1 MSDSKKKPEQAQPA
15 QPLDLRELLPDAAAV
30 FEKSPPSLVEVY
42 PEADVVLDANVLLLP
57 YTTGRDSVQA
67 TAKLFGQLAQEK
79 RLFLPAQA
87 AREYARNRPSKI
99 AQVVQHIS
107 NTLSKASP
115 ATAPRLPML
124 EGVEEYESLQ
134 KVEAE
139 LRERTESYQDELR
152 RLLGKAKSWGR
163 ADPVSVHYAGIF
175 TKDNVVELATPFA
188 DLVKEGERR
197 YTAKR
202 PPGYKDASKEEGG
215 LGDLIIWKTI
225 LEIAEKR
232 KRHLIFVSGDEKAD
246 WVHRAN
252 NEALMPRIELLDEF
266 RRTSGGSSFY
276 LARLS
281 RLLELGGATEEAVD
295 GFRREEAKVRERRTE
310 SLQCPNCMSPV
321 SWLVGG
327 AVGSSAF
334 PLCKNC
340 DHRFHAHRTGTGV
353 IVRARHSRS
362 DKVAEM
368 RNWFFQNYM
377 DPANGVPYNGK
388 EGGYLY
394 INGGPFDAHD
404 ELFNQFGDEAPEDL
418 IESVVAEVETE
429 GTEWVK
435 IGDY

>member
-1 MSDSKKKPEQAQPA
+1 
-15 QPLDLRELLPDAAAV
+15 LRELLPDAAAV

-67 TAKLFGQLAQEK
+67 TAKLFEQLAKEK

-124 EGVEEYESLQ
+124 EGVEEYESLK

-152 RLLGKAKSWGR
+152 QLLGKAKSWGR

-175 TKDNVVELATPFA
+175 TKDNVVELATSFA
-188 DLVKEGERR
+188 DVVKEGERR

-246 WVHRAN
+246 WV
-252 NEALMPRIELLDEF
+252 
-266 RRTSGGSSFY
+266 
-276 LARLS
+276 
-281 RLLELGGATEEAVD
+281 
-295 GFRREEAKVRERRTE
+295 
-310 SLQCPNCMSPV
+310 
-321 SWLVGG
+321 
-327 AVGSSAF
+327 
-334 PLCKNC
+334 
-340 DHRFHAHRTGTGV
+340 
-353 IVRARHSRS
+353 
-362 DKVAEM
+362 
-368 RNWFFQNYM
+368 
-377 DPANGVPYNGK
+377 
-388 EGGYLY
+388 
-394 INGGPFDAHD
+394 
-404 ELFNQFGDEAPEDL
+404 
-418 IESVVAEVETE
+418 
-429 GTEWVK
+429 
-435 IGDY
+435 